1 MATWKKII
9 TSGSKASL
17 QEVSGSTG
25 VLGARIQ
32 STDLTATRIVF
43 AGTNGVLTDDSDLTF
58 STDTLTATKIGAFEA
73 AGAINFSN
81 QAMTNVDIN
90 SGAIDNTVIGGNT
103 AVAGTFTHITASA
116 GISASSLTVNGIG
129 GKISSSVAGTGS
141 FGHLMVGGTNYTST
155 DLDSAIAANAVTA
168 LNNATENE
176 LVTVGSTTT
185 ELDAESALTFT
196 GTTLS
201 IVGNGAKVQFYDS
214 GDEHISADNAGVLSI
229 NAGTEVDITATTV
242 DINGAVDISGN
253 TVIGG
258 DLTVNGTTT
267 TIESINIAVSESLMF
282 LASGSSAAN
291 VDAGILVQSGS
302 GAAELGSGSAFY
314 HDISEERW
322 AVAKGVAQTAA
333 TISPNHFVTTVK
345 LSTDNPGPT
354 TNGEYGVGEM
364 WIDTNQDDGA
374 GNGTIY
380 ILTEE

>member
-9 TSGSKASL
+9 TSGSKAHL
-17 QEVSGSTG
+17 QEVTGSTG
-25 VLGARIQ
+25 VLGTRIQ

-155 DLDSAIAANAVTA
+155 QLDSAIAANAVTA

-302 GAAELGSGSAFY
+302 VVGSGSALY
-314 HDISEERW
+314 HDTNDERW
-322 AVAKGVAQTAA
+322 AVAKGIAQDAS
-333 TISPNHFVTTVK
+333 TISPNRFVTTVK
-345 LSTDNPGPT
+345 VSTASPSGT
-354 TNGEYGVGEM
+354 EYGVGEM
-364 WIDTNQDDGA
+364 WVDTNENDGA

>member
-176 LVTVGSTTT
+176 LVTVGNTTT
-185 ELDAESALTFT
+185 ELDAESALTFN

-201 IVGNGAKVQFYDS
+201 IIGNNAKVQFYDS

-282 LASGSSAAN
+282 LASGS
-291 VDAGILVQSGS
+291 
-302 GAAELGSGSAFY
+302 
-314 HDISEERW
+314 
-322 AVAKGVAQTAA
+322 
-333 TISPNHFVTTVK
+333 
-345 LSTDNPGPT
+345 
-354 TNGEYGVGEM
+354 
-364 WIDTNQDDGA
+364 
-374 GNGTIY
+374 
-380 ILTEE
+380 